1 MKKGTCKCV
10 KGGRK
15 LCRLSNGKVRFKKGG
30 CGAKKRSRKRSRR

>member
-15 LCRLSNGKVRFKKGG
+15 LCRLKNGKVVFKKGK
-30 CGAKKRSRKRSRR
+30 CRR